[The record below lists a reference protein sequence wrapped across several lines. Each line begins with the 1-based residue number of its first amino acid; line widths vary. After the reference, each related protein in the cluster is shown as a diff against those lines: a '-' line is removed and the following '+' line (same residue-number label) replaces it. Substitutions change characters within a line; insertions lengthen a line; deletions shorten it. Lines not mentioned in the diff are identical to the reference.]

1 MTRLIGLLNCR
12 LSRYAVIGAGG
23 AVLNILIMMALI
35 GTGAHYVTAAVIAA
49 EITIIT
55 NFILQE
61 RLAFADLTEG
71 KRPFIYRFLQSF
83 TFNTLEAMARVPFL
97 WLLVEYLHV
106 HSLAAQAGT
115 ICVAFFSRYAFHLKF
130 VYAQQDQLPVSQ
142 RLHQWVTV
150 RGIFSRGRGAP
161 SIRDPRPK
169 PVGGSSSRPA
179 GLQEA
184 GNDEDQ

>member
-1 MTRLIGLLNCR
+1 MTRLVGLLNSR
-12 LSRYAVIGAGG
+12 ISRYALIGACG

-35 GTGAHYVTAAVIAA
+35 GAGAHYVAAAVIAA

-71 KRPFIYRFLQSF
+71 RRPFIHRFLQSF

-97 WLLVEYLHV
+97 WLLVEYLHL

-130 VYAQQDQLPVSQ
+130 VYAQREQLPVSQ
-142 RLHQWVTV
+142 QVHRWVTA
-150 RGIFSRGRGAP
+150 RGMFSRGRGAP
-161 SIRDPRPK
+161 PNRN
-169 PVGGSSSRPA
+169 SRPESVRGTSSWSA
-179 GLQEA
+179 ALQEA
-184 GNDEDQ
+184 GNDDDQ